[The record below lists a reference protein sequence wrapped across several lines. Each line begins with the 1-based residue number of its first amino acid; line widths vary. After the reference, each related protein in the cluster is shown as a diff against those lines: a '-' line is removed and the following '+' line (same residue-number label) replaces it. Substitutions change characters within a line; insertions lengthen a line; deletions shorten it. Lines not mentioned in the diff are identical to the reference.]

1 MLDLVQNDD
10 KSGSCR
16 QQLGT
21 AGIFTSD
28 LIPLLEQKI
37 DDDGI
42 SHKVEGGL
50 SIEITHEA
58 SGAGTHFVR
67 AKIV

>member
-37 DDDGI
+37 DDDGK
-42 SHKVEGGL
+42 SQ
-50 SIEITHEA
+50 S
-58 SGAGTHFVR
+58 
-67 AKIV
+67 